1 MALFT
6 SKNINAEVIIQSS
19 SSLIV
24 NLLGLFTVG
33 NIFTIVTK
41 KDVFKKYPMILM
53 FTCLLN
59 FKGNIGLIFIIY
71 INKYKNTLLS
81 QSEYYMRVFYN
92 SNLLIFKSIIIGTV
106 TGIVGIL
113 YNICRGYNDYNLNI
127 KMILIPTFS
136 SCIASLL
143 FIITLLIVLELISY
157 FNLETENIVM
167 PFLSAI
173 TDLIEILFLKE
184 FIEYFDKTDMDMMI
198 LISFFCLCI
207 TLIVSYYSFSDNTI
221 IPRESLLGLTTSTC
235 ISIIS
240 GLIVEKLSE
249 NFTFISS
256 IYPFFSGMSLSIALI
271 FLHRNFSTNY
281 SNISTD
287 PLMNTLLFI
296 SLLMGFLFIILSNFG
311 IFTFSSFFM
320 ILFIGGFVLTT
331 YLMIICITLFIN
343 GIKDEVKHIEIYSLP
358 MLNILSDIN
367 SIIILLI
374 ISYIQKYSNII
385 YKIIY

>member
-358 MLNILSDIN
+358 MLNIL
-367 SIIILLI
+367 
-374 ISYIQKYSNII
+374 
-385 YKIIY
+385 